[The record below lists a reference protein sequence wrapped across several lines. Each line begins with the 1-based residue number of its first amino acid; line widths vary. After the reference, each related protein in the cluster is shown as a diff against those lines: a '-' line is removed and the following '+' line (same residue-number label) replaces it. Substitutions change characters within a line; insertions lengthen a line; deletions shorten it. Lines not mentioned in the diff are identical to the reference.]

1 MAGKEA
7 ESLEGLKILNGNN
20 SNFPSLSLQK
30 VKSNLFT
37 NGTYSLLN
45 DSTLKALSRTNAE
58 IIGIKVPVKKLGEGS
73 YGYVTSAVINLQYPT
88 RIKELVSAIKV
99 SLSDEVQ
106 YTGIPEDIILE
117 CSVYA
122 RLLKSNN
129 TSKALFAKITGEK
142 SSIIM
147 EHYSSSIYDLFKEYK
162 LLSDDK
168 RFKLIRAIFF
178 QIVNGLNEMHKLNFI
193 HKDLK
198 PQNILVSHDGRILI
212 ADFGLTIYSIYG
224 NSSPQKFYDK
234 ITTDTIEPPEGNNAL
249 KDNPISKSYDIW
261 SLGCVLDFL
270 IFGDMKFNMWET
282 IGRNYRK
289 TVTQN
294 DYSDILK
301 KIHEGYK
308 SNKLPEYGDL
318 IKMLLQIQ
326 PKDRPTTEEILK
338 NPLFKGLTLA
348 TAIKDVR
355 EILEYDISTRT
366 LPNNTRKIG
375 DKGRNKIISNTV
387 KNVGTLNKN
396 TGFFQIKSF
405 KKVPSEISENLSEI
419 KQTLVKNYVELI
431 NANKSSIYSLL
442 HALELHNRYA
452 YTENPTL
459 DIEMTKIFRGIAIKL
474 SPYKLRNSDIDM
486 FSSKSR
492 YTSKEIDSEVTVITS
507 LHGDMLPQVGGL
519 VDIILRALIPR
530 SINDKKRIL
539 TRFLVNL
546 ATTNKSIQSCI
557 NDDVDQATIDKLSLP
572 DILYTKFDDLPEPSK
587 EQRVQYQINA

>member
-1 MAGKEA
+1 MAGNKSLEA
-7 ESLEGLKILNGNN
+7 ESLQGLKILNGNN

-58 IIGIKVPVKKLGEGS
+58 IIGIKVPVKKLGEGN

-88 RIKELVSAIKV
+88 KIKELVSAVKV
-99 SLSDEVQ
+99 SLSDEVK

-129 TSKALFAKITGEK
+129 TSKALFAKLTEK
-142 SSIIM
+142 KSFIIM
-147 EHYSSSIYDLFKEYK
+147 EHYSTSIYDLFEG
-162 LLSDDK
+162 LLFDDK
-168 RFKLIRAIFF
+168 KFKLVRAVFF

-198 PQNILVSHDGRILI
+198 PQNILISYDGRILI
-212 ADFGLTIYSIYG
+212 ADFGLTIYTICG
-224 NSSPQKFYDK
+224 NSSPQKFYYK
-234 ITTDTIEPPEGNNAL
+234 LTTPTIEPPEGNNAL
-249 KDNPISKSYDIW
+249 KFNSISKSYDIW

-270 IFGDMKFNMWET
+270 MFDDMKFNMWET
-282 IGRNYRK
+282 IGDHYRD

-301 KIHEGYK
+301 KVHEGYK
-308 SNKLPEYGDL
+308 SNKLQEYGDL
-318 IKMLLQIQ
+318 IKKLLQIK
-326 PKDRPTTEEILK
+326 PKDRPTTEEIL
-338 NPLFKGLTLA
+338 NDPLFKGLTLA
-348 TAIKDVR
+348 TAIKDVK
-355 EILEYDISTRT
+355 EILEYDITTRT

-387 KNVGTLNKN
+387 KNVGKLNQN
-396 TGFFQIKSF
+396 TGFFQIKSLE
-405 KKVPSEISENLSEI
+405 KAPSKISENLSEI
-419 KQTLVKNYVELI
+419 KSSLVKNYLELM
-431 NANKSSIYSLL
+431 NKNKSSIYSML

-452 YTENPTL
+452 YTKDPTL
-459 DIEMTKIFRGIAIKL
+459 DIKMTKIFRGIAIKL
-474 SPYKLRNSDIDM
+474 SPYRLHKYDIDILYGD
-486 FSSKSR
+486 SR
-492 YTSKEIDSEVTVITS
+492 YSSEEIKTEATVITA
-507 LHGDMLPQVGGL
+507 LHGDMLPQVDGL
-519 VDIILRALIPR
+519 VDIVLRALIPR
-530 SINDKKRIL
+530 NTEDKKIMF

-557 NDDVDQATIDKLSLP
+557 NDDVDKATIDELKLP
-572 DILYTKFDDLPEPSK
+572 VILDTKFERLPEASP
-587 EQRVQYQINA
+587 E